1 MPQSRYISIA
11 MRISQTRQSA
21 KRYFCLMSPRSAKR
35 WGRRFV
41 FAWLAMWLST
51 ALLPC
56 SEVLAAVASHERA
69 LRTECGH
76 PAKQAP
82 ASGGSHKSGACLD
95 VAGPAPVTPNTFVSG
110 GNPTLFVSAV
120 LAPSYVIPSLQGPS
134 LPIAYRAA
142 PPPVAVYL
150 RSLRLLI

>member
-1 MPQSRYISIA
+1 MNGNRG
-11 MRISQTRQSA
+11 
-21 KRYFCLMSPRSAKR
+21 LMCNDAAKR

-95 VAGPAPVTPNTFVSG
+95 VAAPAPASPSTHFAG
-110 GNPTLFVSAV
+110 GNPTPLVSAV
-120 LAPSYVIPSLQGPS
+120 LAPSYLIPSLRGLS
-134 LPIAYRAA
+134 LPVAYRAA

>member
-1 MPQSRYISIA
+1 MCND
-11 MRISQTRQSA
+11 T
-21 KRYFCLMSPRSAKR
+21 AKR
-35 WGRRFV
+35 WGRWFV

-56 SEVLAAVASHERA
+56 SEVLAAVATHERA

-76 PAKQAP
+76 PATQAP
-82 ASGGSHKSGACLD
+82 SSGGSHKSGTCLD
-95 VAGPAPVTPNTFVSG
+95 IYGPAPASSNPHFAG
-110 GNPTLFVSAV
+110 GHPTALVSAV
-120 LAPSYVIPSLQGPS
+120 LAPSYLIPSLRGLS